1 MIRLKSKTPITRRN
15 SQYQKRL
22 SSILQAASKVI
33 AKDGFEGASVRE
45 VAATAKIGL
54 SGIYYYFRN
63 KDELLYLL
71 QRHTFET
78 LVESLLIKL
87 EKANTPEDRLRA
99 VVENHFEF
107 FAGNMDEL
115 KVCVHEISS
124 LSGKYY
130 REVLKLRQDYHKL
143 VRSIVAE
150 SVGKSK
156 QKTDLSTLYL
166 FGSMNWAYMWY
177 DPKKNKNVSKLS
189 GHLLDL
195 FLSGIKPS

>member
-1 MIRLKSKTPITRRN
+1 MLRMKNKPQVTRRN

-33 AKDGFEGASVRE
+33 AKEGFEGASVRE
-45 VAATAKIGL
+45 VAARAKIGL

-78 LVESLLIKL
+78 LIESLLLKL
-87 EKANTPEDRLRA
+87 EKAKTPEERLKA
-99 VVENHFEF
+99 VVENHFKI

-115 KVCVHEISS
+115 KVCVHEIGS
-124 LSGKYY
+124 LSGQYY
-130 REVLKLRQDYHKL
+130 QEVLKIRQDYHKL

-156 QKTDLSTLYL
+156 QKTDLATLYL

-177 DPKKNKNVSKLS
+177 DPKKNKNVDMLS
-189 GHLLDL
+189 RHLLDL

>member
-1 MIRLKSKTPITRRN
+1 VLRAKTKAQVTRRN
-15 SQYQKRL
+15 SQYEKRL

-33 AKDGFEGASVRE
+33 AKDGFEGASVRD
-45 VAATAKIGL
+45 VAARAKIGL

-78 LVESLLIKL
+78 LVKSLLVKL
-87 EKANTPEDRLRA
+87 EKAKTPDERLKA

-115 KVCVHEISS
+115 KVCVHEIGS

-130 REVLKLRQDYHKL
+130 QEVLKIRQDYHKL

-156 QKTDLSTLYL
+156 QKTDLATLYL
-166 FGSMNWAYMWY
+166 FGSMNWTYMWY
-177 DPKKNKNVSKLS
+177 DPKKNKSVDMLSKN
-189 GHLLDL
+189 LLDL
-195 FLSGIKPS
+195 FLNGVKPS

>member
-1 MIRLKSKTPITRRN
+1 MLRTSAKQRATRRN

-33 AKDGFEGASVRE
+33 AKDGFEGASVRD
-45 VAATAKIGL
+45 VAARAKIGL

-78 LVESLLIKL
+78 LVESLRVKL
-87 EKANTPEDRLRA
+87 ETASTPDDRLKA

-115 KVCVHEISS
+115 KVCVHEIGS

-130 REVLKLRQDYHKL
+130 QDVLKIRQDYHKL

-156 QKTDLSTLYL
+156 QKTDLATLYL